1 MVAIESSKTHRF
13 YLLLKEQ
20 ITSGVLAHGARL
32 PGEPELATR
41 HNLSRVTV
49 RRALDG
55 LAREGLVTKRP
66 GAGTYVSRGE
76 GTSPVTGDLTD
87 MLAHLKAMG
96 RDTSVRLL
104 AFGYGVAPDV
114 VARAL
119 KLPEGAQT
127 QQAVRVRS
135 LRGEPF
141 SHLVTHVPAD
151 IGRRFDDRDLADT
164 PMLTLLERLGIVVA
178 HADQSITATL
188 AGPEAAA
195 ALGVEI
201 GAPLIALTRTVF
213 DANGQGVEFLS
224 AQYRP
229 DRHRFHMQLTRA
241 GEGAERYWRTARPS
255 ADGVVV
261 SKRREAAPRR
271 RKP

>member
-20 ITSGVLAHGARL
+20 ITSGLLAHGMRL

-41 HNLSRVTV
+41 HKLSRVTV

-55 LAREGLVTKRP
+55 LAREGLVTKRR
-66 GAGTYVSRGE
+66 GAGTFVSRVAE
-76 GTSPVTGDLTD
+76 GSPVTGDLTD

-104 AFGYGVAPDV
+104 AFGYGAPPETV
-114 VARAL
+114 VRAL
-119 KLPEGAQT
+119 KLGADAET

-141 SHLVTHVPAD
+141 SYLVTHVPAD
-151 IGRRFDDRDLADT
+151 VGRKFGESDLAET
-164 PMLTLLERLGIVVA
+164 PMLTLLERSGIVVV
-178 HADQSITATL
+178 HAEQSITATL

-195 ALGVEI
+195 ALEVEI

-213 DANGQGVEFLS
+213 DAQGNGVEYLS

-229 DRHRFHMQLTRA
+229 DRHRFQMKLTRA
-241 GEGAERYWRTARPS
+241 GEGGERYWRTARPS
-255 ADGVVV
+255 AEGVAV
-261 SKRREAAPRR
+261 SMRREAAPRR